1 MNKKVIFIKD
11 CNIGDFLAK
20 DVLNKHG
27 AVIVPKNTRINSYI
41 KNKLC
46 SRENEQV
53 CIYNHPPIKTFDK
66 IADTFKKFELKYR
79 NNINIYKE
87 LICELAKGQKLN
99 SGKFN
104 KLCDFV
110 LNSIDESGNI
120 IHLLQKVKAAD
131 EYTHSHCINVS
142 FYAMLIGKWMKLS
155 PSDMKKIVSAGLLHD
170 IGKLFIS
177 DSILN
182 NPEKLTPAEFHI
194 MKQHPMYG
202 YTFLKEIGTLNN
214 DIIQAVLTHH
224 EREDGSGYPFS
235 LKSHEI
241 SIYSKIIAVADT
253 YDAITSDRVYKKR
266 SSPFAAFKLINHECF
281 NSLDTTITNTFIKNL
296 SAFYTGSKVILKC
309 GRIGEIAFVPPNN
322 ISSPVIQIEDLFYDL
337 SKEKELEIDCIVG

>member
-1 MNKKVIFIKD
+1 MNKKVISIED
-11 CNIGDFLAK
+11 CKIGDFLAK
-20 DVLNKHG
+20 DVLNNHG

-46 SRENEQV
+46 NRKNDQV
-53 CIYNHPPIKTFDK
+53 CIFDPSSVNTFDK
-66 IADTFKKFELKYR
+66 ISDKLKLFELKYR
-79 NNINIYKE
+79 NNINLYKE
-87 LICELAKGQKLN
+87 IICELAQGHKLN
-99 SGKFN
+99 TGKFN
-104 KLCDFV
+104 KLCNFV

-120 IHLLQKVKAAD
+120 ILLLEKVKAYD
-131 EYTHSHCINVS
+131 EYTHSHCLNVS

-155 PSDMKKIVSAGLLHD
+155 PSDLKKIVSAGLLHD
-170 IGKLFIS
+170 IGKLFIP

-182 NPEKLTPAEFHI
+182 KPGKLTPNEFHI
-194 MKQHPMYG
+194 IKKHSVYG
-202 YTFLKEIGTLNN
+202 YTFLKKIDTLDN
-214 DIIQAVLTHH
+214 DIIQAALTHH

-241 SIYSKIIAVADT
+241 RIYSKIIAVADT

-281 NSLDTTITNTFIKNL
+281 NSLDSTITNTFMKNL